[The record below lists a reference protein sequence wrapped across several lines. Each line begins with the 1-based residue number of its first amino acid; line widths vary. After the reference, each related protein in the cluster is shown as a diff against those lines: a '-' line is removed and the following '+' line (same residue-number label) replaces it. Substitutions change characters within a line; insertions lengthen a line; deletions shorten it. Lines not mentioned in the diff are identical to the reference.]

1 MDSKNPSLT
10 AQKLS
15 ARYGIT
21 PEAMQE
27 IIEDSRPGGA
37 ISKAGAESSL
47 PPAGA
52 TEVRQVTE
60 NNVTGNRDASGKV
73 SEKNPVDKSA
83 VDKSVTDRSV
93 VEKSV
98 VEKSMERETEHQSG
112 GMTATAVFL
121 GILAILGIVALI
133 HFWNFGG
140 HHDRQIIA
148 IHHDTVIVHDAAPAP
163 KKDTV
168 APVPPPPVP
177 TPPVRDTVPPPPH
190 PKAHHKRAKP
200 AKHKHAAAA
209 SSGGYSTSSNLLAQE
224 RLADLRAAGN
234 RSAYIET
241 TQGKGGPKYKV
252 HSSGPKKKKHR

>member
-37 ISKAGAESSL
+37 VSKAGAEASV
-47 PPAGA
+47 PATP
-52 TEVRQVTE
+52 TEVRQVTD
-60 NNVTGNRDASGKV
+60 NNVTSNRDTTGNIA
-73 SEKNPVDKSA
+73 EKNV
-83 VDKSVTDRSV
+83 VDRSV

-168 APVPPPPVP
+168 ASVTPPAVP
-177 TPPVRDTVPPPPH
+177 TPQVRDTVPPPQP

-200 AKHKHAAAA
+200 AKHKRAAAA
-209 SSGGYSTSSNLLAQE
+209 SSGGYTTSSNLLAQE

-252 HSSGPKKKKHR
+252 HSSGPKKKRHR